1 MDNMC
6 EDRAMTAFAGDGR
19 HRVAVL
25 ARDGMLSFEVSLVH
39 RLFRQARSPAGEA
52 LYEVVTCAVE
62 PGDIRTDAD
71 FTIAVAY
78 GPEALAEADTVVVP
92 GSDTDR
98 EPWNGLGGD
107 TGGGADRG
115 ASPNGGPDGD
125 PGGRPDNNPGG
136 DPGGGPGGDPGGGPG
151 GDPGGGPGDDPE
163 GGTLDPALAAALARI
178 RPGTRIASI
187 CTGSFVLAAAGLL
200 TGRRATTH
208 WRSSALFQKRFPDIA
223 FDLGVLYT
231 DDDGVLTSAGAAS
244 GIDLCLH
251 MIRTDHGAAVANDVA
266 RGTVVPPHREGGQA
280 QYVQRPVPDTR
291 VSSTGRARA
300 WALANLHRPVTL
312 RELAAQESTSTRTFT
327 RRFRDELGTSPGR
340 WLTQQRIERA
350 RTLLERTDLPIDQVA
365 ADAGFGTAGSLRLHL
380 QAELGVSPS
389 AYRATFRGP
398 AAPAG

>member
-6 EDRAMTAFAGDGR
+6 EDRAMAVFAGDGR

-25 ARDGMLSFEVSLVH
+25 VRDGMLPFELSIVH
-39 RLFRQARSPAGEA
+39 RIFGQARSAAGAA
-52 LYEVVTCAVE
+52 LYEVVTCALE

-71 FTIAVAY
+71 FTIAVAH

-92 GSDTDR
+92 G
-98 EPWNGLGGD
+98 
-107 TGGGADRG
+107 AD
-115 ASPNGGPDGD
+115 ADFGPRSQ
-125 PGGRPDNNPGG
+125 P
-136 DPGGGPGGDPGGGPG
+136 
-151 GDPGGGPGDDPE
+151 
-163 GGTLDPALAAALARI
+163 LDPSLTAALARM

-187 CTGSFVLAAAGLL
+187 CTGSFVLAEAGLL

-208 WRSSALFQKRFPDIA
+208 WRSSTRFRERFPDVA
-223 FDLGVLYT
+223 FDLDVLYT

-280 QYVQRPVPDTR
+280 QYVRRPMPDPGI
-291 VSSTGRARA
+291 SSTGRARR
-300 WALANLHRPVTL
+300 WALANLHRPITL

-327 RRFRDELGTSPGR
+327 RRFRDEIGTSPGR
-340 WLTQQRIERA
+340 WLTQQRIEQA
-350 RTLLERTDLPIDQVA
+350 CALLERTDLPIDQVA
-365 ADAGFGTAGSLRLHL
+365 VTTGFGTAGSMRLHL

-389 AYRATFRGP
+389 AYRATFRGRDRTSDSSP
-398 AAPAG
+398 R

>member
-6 EDRAMTAFAGDGR
+6 EDRAMTAFADDGR

-25 ARDGMLSFEVSLVH
+25 ARDGVLSFELSIVH
-39 RLFRQARSPAGEA
+39 RLFGQARSAAGDP
-52 LYEVVTCAVE
+52 LYEVVTCAPE

-71 FTIAVAY
+71 FTVAVAY
-78 GPEALAEADTVVVP
+78 GPKALAEADTIVVP
-92 GSDTDR
+92 GSDADR
-98 EPWNGLGGD
+98 EP
-107 TGGGADRG
+107 RK
-115 ASPNGGPDGD
+115 
-125 PGGRPDNNPGG
+125 
-136 DPGGGPGGDPGGGPG
+136 GPGSGPLE
-151 GDPGGGPGDDPE
+151 PS
-163 GGTLDPALAAALARI
+163 LAAALAQI

-208 WRSSALFQKRFPDIA
+208 WRSSARFRAQFPDVV
-223 FDLGVLYT
+223 FDLDVLYT
-231 DDDGVLTSAGAAS
+231 DDDGVLTSAGAAA

-280 QYVQRPVPDTR
+280 QYVQRPMPDSR
-291 VSSTGRARA
+291 VSSTGKARE
-300 WALANLHRPVTL
+300 WALANLHRPITL
-312 RELAAQESTSTRTFT
+312 RELAAREATSTRTFT
-327 RRFRDELGTSPGR
+327 RRFRDEIGTSPGR

-350 RTLLERTDLPIDQVA
+350 CALLERTDLPIDQVA
-365 ADAGFGTAGSLRLHL
+365 ATAGFGTADSLRLHL

-398 AAPAG
+398 AASATPRHMSPRRMPGSSSTESSSPEERTRTPPS